1 MSYLEDMVVDISVHD
16 VNGNQVWIS
25 KKTFFSM
32 ILMGSFNAI
41 KYMKLNSKR

>member
-25 KKTFFSM
+25 KKTFF
-32 ILMGSFNAI
+32 FNDI
-41 KYMKLNSKR
+41 NGFF